1 MESELGRVVDALPG
15 LVWTASSDG
24 QIDFLNQRWSEY
36 TGLSVDASR
45 GRGWQAAVHPE
56 DLSQLLAGWRGA
68 AASSAP
74 VEVQVRLR
82 GPDGTYRWFL
92 FRGHPST
99 DASGLVVKWSGLGT
113 DIDERVQSEQ
123 ALRASERRFRLIVDG
138 LPVLLSTATPDGE
151 LEQANRHYLE
161 YFGASLEELK
171 AREAVHGLHPDDRA
185 RVLPV
190 RQAAIEAGRPYEIEC
205 RRRRADGVYRW
216 FYLSAFPLREAEGRV
231 VQWYRLQIDI
241 EEQKRAEALLA
252 GEKRLLEMV
261 ASGRQMP
268 EILDALCRFV
278 ESTVSGCYCSI
289 VLLDPGGAKL
299 QEAIAPSI
307 PADFNDSVRG
317 WPLTRVGGPCV
328 MAARDNVQVIMADVA
343 SDTRWRNGWRALA
356 QAKGLRSC
364 WSTPI
369 ASQAGKVLGTF
380 ALYWSEPGNP
390 NALQLELIEQFTNI
404 ASIAIERAQRDDALR
419 RSEARLAEAR
429 RDLQSMVDTI
439 PVFIAAYE
447 PDGTRTF
454 VNRRWQ
460 DYMGL
465 TSAEATGP
473 DAKVFPHF
481 HPDDAEMNDRVWRA
495 SRATGEPLSIE
506 VRVRRADGQ
515 HRWHTS
521 QRVPLRDENGN
532 IVRWYSVGID
542 IHDQKVAED
551 ALRRSETRLADAERE
566 LQQTIDS
573 LPILV
578 ATYRPDG
585 SRIFVNRTWRDY
597 TGVSLEEAEQIS
609 VVHPDD
615 ADRVA
620 QEWRTSLAAGA
631 ALNTEARLRRADGAY
646 RWHAIHRALA
656 RDDSGAIVKMYNV
669 AVDIEERK
677 RAEEALRDSEQNSR
691 LIVDSIPGLVAVF
704 TPDGDFDLVNRQV
717 VEYFGRTLDDLK
729 TRRWTSRDGLHPDD
743 FARVRPLF
751 KQSMESGE
759 PFEFEVRC
767 RRFDGL
773 YRWFQSRGFPLRD
786 ANGRIVRWYNL
797 LIDIDERKCAED
809 ALRQSEARLLEAERE
824 LRVTLDTIPVMVWR
838 GGANGYVQHLNQRW
852 FEYTGTTPEQ
862 VRGRRWKQCVHPDDL
877 ERHVQVGTDYVVAGT
892 PIDSEARLR
901 RFDGEYRRFL
911 FRPAPLHDETGNIIG
926 WYGAIIDIEDRK
938 RAEEKAIEA
947 ERELQRTIDN
957 IPVLVGTYG
966 ADGARLSANKRA
978 LEVTGLSAEDVLN
991 ERWNK
996 AFHPDEVASVESQ
1009 WRACIESG
1017 EPFERE
1023 VRTRM
1028 ADGTYRWHWTRRVP
1042 LRDEAGK
1049 IIRWYGV
1056 SYDIDDQKRA
1066 QEELRR
1072 SEAFL
1077 VKAQRLSLT
1086 GSFSFYTATQ
1096 EFTWSEEL
1104 YRIFEFEPGVRV
1116 TLELIGS
1123 RYHPED
1129 RHVMEQVTEGIR
1141 RGVPDFDYEHRLL
1154 MADGAIKHIRVVAH
1168 RTPDK
1173 EGSGAEYF
1181 GAVQDVTQRRVAEED
1196 LRRSEAYL
1204 AEAQRLS
1211 HTGSW
1216 VVDYVNR
1223 RPIHSSEEH
1232 RRLFGFD
1239 PAEGMPPWRAWMDRI
1254 HPEDRPRTKEL
1265 VARSSREKT
1274 DLEMDYRICLP
1285 DGSVRYVHDVGH
1297 PVLNAAGDVVEFV
1310 GTSVDVTQRRAA
1322 EDALDKV
1329 RSELAHVTRAM
1340 SLGALT
1346 ASIAHEVNQP
1356 LAGIITNASTCLR
1369 MLSSDPP
1376 NVKGALATA
1385 QRTIRDGNRAADVI
1399 TRLRALFSKKAAATE
1414 TVDLNEATREV
1425 LALAFS
1431 DLLRN
1436 RVFVRTE
1443 IDDDHPVCVTGD
1455 RVQLQQVILNLVR
1468 NASDAM
1474 RDVNDRPRHLLVKLE
1489 AEEEGRARLLVR
1501 DAGVGVEPQNIER
1514 LFDAFYTTKSDGMGI
1529 GLSVSRSI
1537 IESHGGKLWAEA
1549 NDGPGTTFSFSLP
1562 RTADGATGD
1571 RTGEIV
1577 WTPQI
1582 NDAHGIM
1589 RNP

>member
-1 MESELGRVVDALPG
+1 MKSDLGIIDAVPG
-15 LVWTASSDG
+15 LVWTAFPDG

-36 TGLSVDASR
+36 TGLGIDECR

-56 DLSQLLAGWRGA
+56 DLPRLLAAWRPDSALSA
-68 AASSAP
+68 A
-74 VEVQVRLR
+74 VETQVRLR

-92 FRGHPST
+92 FRAHPSA

-113 DIDERVQSEQ
+113 DIDERRQAEE
-123 ALRASERRFRLIVDG
+123 ALRASEGRFRLIVDG

-171 AREAVHGLHPDDRA
+171 AREAVHGLHPDDRT
-185 RVLPV
+185 RLLPV
-190 RQAAIEAGRPYEIEC
+190 RQAAIDAGRPYEIEC

-216 FYLSAFPLREAEGRV
+216 FHLRAFPLHDADGRV
-231 VQWYRLQIDI
+231 VQWYRLQTDI
-241 EEQKRAEALLA
+241 EEQKRAEGLLD

-261 ASGRQMP
+261 ASGRSLSD
-268 EILDALCRFV
+268 ILEVLCRLV
-278 ESTVSGCYCSI
+278 ETTVDGCYCSI
-289 VLLDPGGAKL
+289 VLLDPSGTKL

-307 PADFNDSVRG
+307 PAEFNDAARG
-317 WPLTRVGGPCV
+317 WPLNRLGGPCQT
-328 MAARDNVQVIMADVA
+328 AARDNVPVIMTDVA

-356 QAKGLRSC
+356 QKHGLRSC

-369 ASQAGKVLGTF
+369 VSQAGNVMGTF
-380 ALYWSEPGNP
+380 ALYQREPGNP
-390 NALQLELIEQFTNI
+390 SALHLKLIEQFTNI
-404 ASIAIERAQRDDALR
+404 ASISIERAQRDDALR
-419 RSEARLAEAR
+419 RSEA
-429 RDLQSMVDTI
+429 
-439 PVFIAAYE
+439 
-447 PDGTRTF
+447 
-454 VNRRWQ
+454 
-460 DYMGL
+460 
-465 TSAEATGP
+465 
-473 DAKVFPHF
+473 
-481 HPDDAEMNDRVWRA
+481 
-495 SRATGEPLSIE
+495 
-506 VRVRRADGQ
+506 
-515 HRWHTS
+515 
-521 QRVPLRDENGN
+521 
-532 IVRWYSVGID
+532 
-542 IHDQKVAED
+542 
-551 ALRRSETRLADAERE
+551 RLADAERE

-585 SRIFVNRTWRDY
+585 SRIFANRTWRDY
-597 TGVSLEEAEQIS
+597 TGLSLEEAEQIS

-615 ADRVA
+615 AERVA

-646 RWHAIHRALA
+646 RWHAIHRAQA
-656 RDDSGAIVKMYNV
+656 RDESGAIVKMYNV

-704 TPDGDFDLVNRQV
+704 TPSGDFDLVNRQV

-729 TRRWTSRDGLHPDD
+729 AKRWTSRDGLHPDD
-743 FARVRPLF
+743 FVRVRALF

-767 RRFDGL
+767 LRFDGV
-773 YRWFQSRGFPLRD
+773 YRWFQSRGFSLRD

-797 LIDIDERKCAED
+797 LIDIDERKHAED
-809 ALRQSEARLLEAERE
+809 ALRQSEARLTEAERE
-824 LRVTLDTIPVMVWR
+824 LRVTLDTIPVIVWR
-838 GGANGYVQHLNQRW
+838 GAANGYVQKLNQRW

-877 ERHVQVGTDYVVAGT
+877 ERHVQTGTDYVAAGM

-911 FRPAPLHDETGNIIG
+911 FRPAPLHDEPGNIIG

-938 RAEEKAIEA
+938 RAEEKAVEA

-957 IPVLVGTYG
+957 IPVLVGTYS
-966 ADGARLSANKRA
+966 ADGTRLFANKRT
-978 LEVTGLSAEDVLN
+978 LEVTGLTAEDLPD
-991 ERWNK
+991 ERWRQ
-996 AFHPDEVASVESQ
+996 AFHPDEVEAIESQ
-1009 WRACIESG
+1009 WRACIASG
-1017 EPFERE
+1017 ESFEAE

-1028 ADGTYRWHWTRRVP
+1028 ADGTYRWHWTRRIP

-1049 IIRWYGV
+1049 IIRWYGI
-1056 SYDIDDQKRA
+1056 SYDIEDRKRA
-1066 QEELRR
+1066 EEELRR

-1077 VKAQRLSLT
+1077 AKAQRLSLT

-1096 EFTWSEEL
+1096 EFAWSEEL
-1104 YRIFEFEPGVRV
+1104 YRIFEFESGARV

-1129 RHVMEQVTEGIR
+1129 RHVMEQVAEGIR
-1141 RGVPDFDYEHRLL
+1141 RGVPGFDYEHRLL
-1154 MADGAIKHIRVVAH
+1154 MADGSIKHIRVVAH
-1168 RTPDK
+1168 GTPDK
-1173 EGSGAEYF
+1173 EGTGLEYF

-1223 RPIHSSEEH
+1223 KPIHSSEEH

-1265 VARSSREKT
+1265 VERSSREKT
-1274 DLEMDYRICLP
+1274 DLEMDYRVCLP

-1297 PVLNAAGDVVEFV
+1297 PVLNVAGDVVEFV

-1369 MLSSDPP
+1369 MLAADPP
-1376 NVKGALATA
+1376 NIAGARMTA
-1385 QRTIRDGNRAADVI
+1385 QRTIRDGNRAAEVI
-1399 TRLRALFSKKAAATE
+1399 ARLRALFSKKAAATE
-1414 TVDLNEATREV
+1414 SVDLTEATREV

-1436 RVFVRTE
+1436 RVFLRAE
-1443 IDDDHPVCVTGD
+1443 IDDDHPVHVTGD

-1474 RDVNDRPRHLLVKLE
+1474 RDVNDRPRHLLVRLE
-1489 AEEEGRARLLVR
+1489 REDEGGARLLVR
-1501 DAGVGVEPQNIER
+1501 DAGVGLETQSIER

-1549 NDGPGTTFSFSLP
+1549 NDGPGATFLFSIPPL
-1562 RTADGATGD
+1562 ADAATDD
-1571 RTGEIV
+1571 RTGGGV
-1577 WTPQI
+1577 WTHQI
-1582 NDAHGIM
+1582 TQRREAV
-1589 RNP
+1589 RKS